1 MDNTGRLIFIHG
13 LEGTSQGEKARLLRG
28 IFPQILTPD
37 FNGQLEMRMQSLRSL
52 LGDEVGWR
60 IIGSSF
66 GGLMAAIFACE
77 RPRQVERLIL
87 LAPALLWPDF
97 AASPPA
103 PVNVPAIIYH
113 GTQDAILPLQPTR
126 ELAQKIFR
134 NLDFRTVDDDH
145 GLYKTIHM
153 IDWKGLVKEQNS
165 SQ

>member
-13 LEGTSQGEKARLLRG
+13 LEGTSQGEKARLLRS
-28 IFPQILTPD
+28 IFPAILTPD
-37 FNGQLEMRMQSLRSL
+37 FIGTLERRLESLRSI
-52 LGDEVGWR
+52 LGDEKGWR

-77 RPRQVERLIL
+77 RPAQVDQLIL

-103 PVNVPAIIYH
+103 PVDVPAIIYH
-113 GTQDAILPLQPTR
+113 GTQDGIIPLQPTK
-126 ELAQKIFR
+126 ELAYKIFR

-145 GLYKTIHM
+145 GLYKTVNA
-153 IDWKGLVKEQNS
+153 IDWKTLIAA
-165 SQ
+165 

>member
-1 MDNTGRLIFIHG
+1 LDNTRRLIFIHG

-28 IFPQILTPD
+28 IFPDILTPD
-37 FNGQLEMRMQSLRSL
+37 FTGLLERRLESLRSI
-52 LGDEVGWR
+52 LGDEIGWR
-60 IIGSSF
+60 MIGSSF

-77 RPRQVERLIL
+77 QPAQVEQLIL

-103 PVNVPAIIYH
+103 PVDVPVIIYH
-113 GTQDAILPLQPTR
+113 GTQDAIIPLQPTR

-145 GLYKTIHM
+145 GLYKTVHA
-153 IDWKGLVKEQNS
+153 IDWKALVTAH
-165 SQ
+165 